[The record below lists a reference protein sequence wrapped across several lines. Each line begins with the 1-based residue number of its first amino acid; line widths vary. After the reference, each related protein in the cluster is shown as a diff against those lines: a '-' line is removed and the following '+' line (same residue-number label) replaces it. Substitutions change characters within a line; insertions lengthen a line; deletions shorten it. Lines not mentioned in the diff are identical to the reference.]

1 MASHAGQLDLIDI
14 GAIFVVVF
22 LAIAGVVQFSEGE
35 LLPPDTTDE
44 REDRLRA
51 AVWQELDERRIT
63 QERDPMPR
71 DRFIRGIAQDTTDT
85 LLEDWPDGDTSGFP
99 GRPNATLPN
108 HRLFCT
114 QLPVRVRVGNVSS
127 PPSEATVTAVAD
139 AIAAADED
147 DVRFRPAT
155 RFRAGMGIAV
165 RDGIV
170 YVVYRSCEQVDT

>member
-1 MASHAGQLDLIDI
+1 MASRTGQLDPLDI

-22 LAIAGVVQFSEGE
+22 AAIFGFVQFSEGE

-44 REDRLRA
+44 REDRLRT
-51 AVWQELDERRIT
+51 AVWAELDERRDA
-63 QERDPMPR
+63 QGLDPMPR
-71 DRFIRGIAQDTTDT
+71 DRFTRGIAQDTTDT
-85 LLEDWPDGDTSGFP
+85 LLDDWPEGDTSGFP

-114 QLPVRVRVGNVSS
+114 QLPVRVAAGNVST

-147 DVRFRPAT
+147 DVRFRPST

-165 RDGIV
+165 RDGTV
-170 YVVYRSCEQVDT
+170 YAVYRSCEQVDT

>member
-1 MASHAGQLDLIDI
+1 MAARSGRLDVIDI

-22 LAIAGVVQFSEGE
+22 AAMFGVVQFSEGE
-35 LLPPDTTDE
+35 LLPADTTGE
-44 REDRLRA
+44 REERLRT
-51 AVWQELDERRIT
+51 AVWQELDERRAA
-63 QERDPMPR
+63 QGRDPMPR
-71 DRFIRGIAQDTTDT
+71 DRFTRGIAQDTTDA
-85 LLEDWPDGDTSGFP
+85 LIEDWPEGELGGFP

-114 QLPVRVRVGNVSS
+114 QLPVRVPVGNVST

-139 AIAAADED
+139 AIAAADSD

-165 RDGIV
+165 RDGDV
-170 YVVYRSCEQVDT
+170 YAVYRSCEQVDT

>member
-1 MASHAGQLDLIDI
+1 MPSHTGKLDLIDI

-22 LAIAGVVQFSEGE
+22 VAISGFVQFSEGE

-44 REDRLRA
+44 REERLRT
-51 AVWQELDERRIT
+51 AVWQELDDRRVA
-63 QERDPMPR
+63 RGLDPMPR
-71 DRFIRGIAQDTTDT
+71 DRFTRGIAQDTTDA
-85 LLEDWPDGDTSGFP
+85 LLADWPAGNASGFP

-108 HRLFCT
+108 HRLFCA
-114 QLPVRVRVGNVSS
+114 QLPVRVPVGNVST

-147 DVRFRPAT
+147 DTRFRPAT

-165 RDGIV
+165 RNDTV
-170 YVVYRSCEQVDT
+170 YAVYRSCEQVDT